1 MLHARP
7 NLNGDTPE
15 TFDDTGYNI
24 RLAAE
29 KMRAALM
36 SARECTHLRNYQT
49 TDPDLR
55 VFDVARLEGYILDA
69 LCELGRAHS
78 HPQTQEWTDALQVL
92 TDRTH
97 MRVQHAPRPASG
109 ALTAPG
115 EESGAGA

>member
-15 TFDDTGYNI
+15 TFSDTGYNI

-36 SARECTHLRNYQT
+36 SARECIHLRNYQT

-55 VFDVARLEGYILDA
+55 VFDVARLEGYILA
-69 LCELGRAHS
+69 THAMEQFGFNL
-78 HPQTQEWTDALQVL
+78 QE
-92 TDRTH
+92 
-97 MRVQHAPRPASG
+97 
-109 ALTAPG
+109 
-115 EESGAGA
+115 AGQ